1 MAKKSLAELRA
12 QAADAHGEV
21 LEVEI
26 DKRKTLTFRNAS
38 VLRPSLLQSL
48 ADSANSKDDMKRL
61 AAVESFLRS
70 LLPATDRKAFDD
82 ADLGTG
88 DLMSIFEA
96 WADLNGLESPG
107 NS

>member
-26 DKRKTLTFRNAS
+26 DKRKTLTFRGAS
-38 VLRPSLLQSL
+38 VLRPAQLESL
-48 ADSANSKDDMKRL
+48 AVAASSKDDIKRL
-61 AAVESFLRS
+61 AAVESFLRA
-70 LLPATDRKAFDD
+70 LLPVADKKAFDE
-82 ADLGTG
+82 ADLGMS
-88 DLMSIFEA
+88 DMMSIFEA

-107 NS
+107 N